1 MEFKDEVEAYIG
13 GNAPL
18 VQIVSHEWE
27 VVEGIISRVIRRL
40 NKNSNVEIQH
50 LKWSNNIGMQI
61 FENGNLVPLSDDQKA
76 DFAPLQDPL
85 AVLEWY
91 VGASDENS
99 GYEKSSVLHL
109 EDMQMFLNPELSS
122 YVDTVSWLRQAAR
135 MHLSEPQSR
144 KRAIILGTT
153 RASYIQELDK
163 EMPVLDMP
171 LPDRKILQTVLNDC
185 ISVAN
190 ESGLEIKIENDLIG
204 LDLVNSTM
212 GLTVMEANVA
222 YNKAIHVYKAL
233 GNEQIPFILNEK
245 KQIIKRS
252 GILEFIDPGEHEVG
266 GLSKLTGWLDTRKE
280 AFTSGAEDYGLEY
293 PRGILLL
300 GFPGCGKSLTAVH
313 TAKTWNYP
321 LLRFDIGRAFGSLV
335 GESER
340 NMRQALKIAEAIS
353 PCILWIDEIEKG
365 LSGIE
370 SSGQT
375 DGGTSARVL
384 GTFLTWMQE
393 KTAPV
398 FVLATSN
405 NIDRMPP
412 ELTRKGRFDEIFFV
426 DLPNKN
432 SRKDIFEIHLGKKL
446 EKMGGDISSFD
457 IDMLSKISSGLTGA
471 EIKQAIIEGMHLSFS
486 EERKLNEN
494 DVIDAINAT
503 YPMYMSMRTAIE
515 KMRLRKGKMYKSADD
530 GDSEPLPMRKS
541 DIVLTSRE
549 KKRSNPF
556 AED

>member
-1 MEFKDEVEAYIG
+1 MDFRDEVGAYIG
-13 GNAPL
+13 GSAPL
-18 VQIVSHEWE
+18 IQIISHEWE
-27 VVEGIISRVIRRL
+27 VVEGIITRVIRGF
-40 NKNSNVEIQH
+40 NKDSNEEIQH
-50 LKWSNNIGMQI
+50 LKWSNSLGMQL
-61 FENGNLVPLSDDQKA
+61 FKDGAPVTLSDDQKA
-76 DFAPLQDPL
+76 EFAPLLDPVG
-85 AVLEWY
+85 VLEWY
-91 VGASDENS
+91 VGNSDDNL
-99 GYEKSSVLHL
+99 GYDKSSVLHL
-109 EDMQMFLNPELSS
+109 EDVHMFLQPEYENYL
-122 YVDTVSWLRQAAR
+122 DMVSWLRQAVR
-135 MHLSEPQSR
+135 MHLSNSPA

-171 LPDRKILQTVLNDC
+171 LPDRSILQSVLEDC
-185 ISVAN
+185 LSVAKK
-190 ESGLEIKIENDLIG
+190 SGLEIEIENEQIG

-222 YNKAIHVYKAL
+222 YNKAIYVYKTL
-233 GNEQIPFILNEK
+233 GTEQIPFILNEK

-252 GILEFIDPGEHEVG
+252 GILEYVDPGEHEVG
-266 GLSKLTGWLDTRKE
+266 GLEKLTNWLRTRKE
-280 AFTSGAEDYGLEY
+280 AFTSEAEDYGLEY

-426 DLPNKN
+426 DLPNKE
-432 SRKDIFEIHLGKKL
+432 SRMEIFQIHLGNKPNESVDNL
-446 EKMGGDISSFD
+446 SSFD
-457 IDMLSKISSGLTGA
+457 MDFLSEISSGFTGA
-471 EIKQAIIEGMHLSFS
+471 EIKQAVIEGMHVAFS
-486 EERKLNEN
+486 EGRKLSQE
-494 DVIDAINAT
+494 DVTKALEST
-503 YPMYMSMRTAIE
+503 YPMYMTMRGAIE
-515 KMRLRKGKMYKSADD
+515 NMRLRKGKMYKSAEE
-530 GDSEPLPMRKS
+530 GDSEPLPLRKT
-541 DIVLTSRE
+541 DVVPLTPQER
-549 KKRSNPF
+549 KRSNPF
-556 AED
+556 MED